1 MEQHG
6 TPFLDK
12 FDRGLTFLKFRLV
25 LWLIDQVSRHRSCK
39 QLEEVVVLLIVVHR
53 SDWWLVLH
61 QYGVSSHSNGIRV
74 RLKVSSLSGLGL
86 LEYLYWCEDLEMQ
99 PIMAVWAGEWYRWN
113 VTLQYI
119 YLFPGYSL
127 SGQSLP
133 ENELAP
139 YIQQAIDQV
148 WSYFDLRHLVLTATN
163 SFRWTSWLETLL
175 KAKLVHL
182 FLLSFN
188 LCLDFLSCTTS
199 IARPSRTIHIKLCWN
214 R

>member
-12 FDRGLTFLKFRLV
+12 FEQCLTSLKFRLV
-25 LWLIDQVSRHRSCK
+25 LWLIGQVRRHGSRK
-39 QLEEVVVLLIVVHR
+39 QLEFFVFLIVVHR
-53 SDWWLVLH
+53 PDGWLDLY
-61 QYGVSSHSNGIRV
+61 QYGVSSQTYSNGIRV

-86 LEYLYWCEDLEMQ
+86 LEYLYWCEDLDMQ
-99 PIMAVWAGEWYRWN
+99 PIMAVWA
-113 VTLQYI
+113 
-119 YLFPGYSL
+119 GYSL

-148 WSYFDLRHLVLTATN
+148 GSYFDLWYLVLTATN
-163 SFRWTSWLETLL
+163 SFRWTLWLEILL
-175 KAKLVHL
+175 QTKLVHL

-188 LCLDFLSCTTS
+188 LYLQFLSCTTS
-199 IARPSRTIHIKLCWN
+199 IARSSRTIYIKL
-214 R
+214 RRSR